1 MKTRTSVLALSGA
14 GAIAFSSLSVGAFQD
29 RPPAS
34 ATAPL
39 VIRVG
44 VDLIQIDAK
53 VTDKLGRPVT
63 DLRAGDFILEVDGER
78 QPLTN
83 VAYFDD
89 GPKAPG
95 AVPEGA
101 TPLAPAAP
109 SDTDH
114 KVVFLIDDLNMS
126 FDSMSQTR
134 RALTEFASEWE
145 AQRTRAALVKTSD
158 KARAISFFVTPDQFE
173 KAAAGLRYTT
183 RSNLGNQSRPP
194 IAESMATGRSAAR
207 LGGGQGAKRGAAP
220 DVETATAVNP
230 SKVSENLQQRLF
242 SLVSTI
248 NALRSLPG
256 RKAVVLVSEG
266 FPTAPQGA
274 DPLGFKTP
282 LISLFFGN
290 SENRAAVALT
300 TEVANR
306 ASVVLYTVDPRGL
319 VSFFPDA
326 SDDDFKVSAS
336 LMRARA
342 LALFDSQGS
351 LQDMADA
358 TGGLAIANR
367 NDLPGGFG
375 DVLRDQRAYYLI
387 GFEPKAETFTKD
399 AEGPKFH
406 KIRLKVNRADVRVRT
421 RDGFYGVTD
430 EEVNDRAPMG
440 PGKPSRQ

>member
-1 MKTRTSVLALSGA
+1 MRTRVGVLLSSALAIALSPLPVVA
-14 GAIAFSSLSVGAFQD
+14 LQES
-29 RPPAS
+29 PPAS
-34 ATAPL
+34 PATPL

-63 DLRAGDFILEVDGER
+63 DLRAQDFILEVDGER

-83 VAYFDD
+83 VAYFD
-89 GPKAPG
+89 G
-95 AVPEGA
+95 AEAAAAAAGKE
-101 TPLAPAAP
+101 TSLAPAAG

-114 KVVFLIDDLNMS
+114 KVVFLIDDLNLS
-126 FDSMSQTR
+126 FDSMYHTR
-134 RALTEFASEWE
+134 RALTKFASEWD
-145 AQRTRAALVKTSD
+145 AQRTQAALLKTSD
-158 KARAISFFVTPDQFE
+158 KPKAISFFLTPDQFE
-173 KAAAGLRYTT
+173 KAAASLRYTT
-183 RSNLGNQSRPP
+183 RSNQGIQSRPP
-194 IAESMATGRSAAR
+194 IVESMATGRSAAR

-220 DVETATAVNP
+220 DVETATEVNQ
-230 SKVSENLQQRLF
+230 SKVSANLKQRMF
-242 SLVSTI
+242 SLVSTMNI
-248 NALRSLPG
+248 LRSVPG

-306 ASVVLYTVDPRGL
+306 ASVVLYTVDPQGL
-319 VSFFPDA
+319 VVDFPNA
-326 SDDDFKVSAS
+326 SEEDFAVSAR

-342 LALFDSQGS
+342 LARFDSQGS

-387 GFEPKAETFTKD
+387 GFEPKANTFTKD
-399 AEGPKFH
+399 AARPKFH
-406 KIRLKVNRADVRVRT
+406 KIRLSVNRTDVRVRT

-430 EEVNDRAPMG
+430 EELNDRAPMG
-440 PGKPSRQ
+440 PGKSSRQ